1 MTIREFYLS
10 KYPSDDL
17 GTNIDPKATF
27 IGLLDALH
35 NGICVYEYIDYGDS
49 VIRERIF
56 AELSNQLGSDYNYV
70 FELWSDTLR
79 ENI

>member
-10 KYPSDDL
+10 KYPSDTL
-17 GTNIDPKATF
+17 GINIDPKATF

-35 NGICVYEYIDYGDS
+35 NGICVYDYIDYGDS

-56 AELSNQLGSDYNYV
+56 AELSNQLGTDYNYV
-70 FELWSDTLR
+70 YELQFQSLK
-79 ENI
+79 

>member
-35 NGICVYEYIDYGDS
+35 NGVCVYDYIDYGDS

-56 AELSNQLGSDYNYV
+56 EELSNQLGSDYNYV
-70 FELWSDTLR
+70 YMLQFQSLK
-79 ENI
+79 

>member
-10 KYPSDDL
+10 KYPSDTL

-35 NGICVYEYIDYGDS
+35 NGICVYDYIDFGDS

-56 AELSNQLGSDYNYV
+56 AELSSQLGKDYDYIS
-70 FELWSDTLR
+70 ELQWNTL
-79 ENI
+79 